1 MRGKIDLDYDVS
13 PDPSERHRALYLYW
27 PTIEMTGD
35 YTCKISTIQN
45 EVSQT
50 KKLTVYGKKLNIVK
64 DTGRLKKLLFSKS
77 FILYQN
83 TDLKKLTLFIVLNS
97 LKSSKNQS
105 HLSFYIC
112 CFVYIYN
119 VCILFH

>member
-45 EVSQT
+45 DVSQT
-50 KKLTVYGKKLNIVK
+50 KKMTVYGKIRNRQFSIVSILDSCFNLADTSKLV
-64 DTGRLKKLLFSKS
+64 FS
-77 FILYQN
+77 
-83 TDLKKLTLFIVLNS
+83 
-97 LKSSKNQS
+97 
-105 HLSFYIC
+105 YI
-112 CFVYIYN
+112 FVA
-119 VCILFH
+119 F

>member
-45 EVSQT
+45 DVSQT
-50 KKLTVYGKKLNIVK
+50 KKMTVYGKIRNSQFSNI
-64 DTGRLKKLLFSKS
+64 S
-77 FILYQN
+77 IL
-83 TDLKKLTLFIVLNS
+83 DDCL
-97 LKSSKNQS
+97 
-105 HLSFYIC
+105 
-112 CFVYIYN
+112 
-119 VCILFH
+119 

>member
-27 PTIEMTGD
+27 PTVEMTGD

-50 KKLTVYGKKLNIVK
+50 KKLTVYGKA
-64 DTGRLKKLLFSKS
+64 LKNLKMIQGDSK
-77 FILYQN
+77 IL
-83 TDLKKLTLFIVLNS
+83 
-97 LKSSKNQS
+97 
-105 HLSFYIC
+105 
-112 CFVYIYN
+112 
-119 VCILFH
+119 

>member
-45 EVSQT
+45 DVSQT
-50 KKLTVYGKKLNIVK
+50 KKMTVYGKIRNRHVSII
-64 DTGRLKKLLFSKS
+64 S
-77 FILYQN
+77 ILDN
-83 TDLKKLTLFIVLNS
+83 
-97 LKSSKNQS
+97 
-105 HLSFYIC
+105 
-112 CFVYIYN
+112 CF
-119 VCILFH
+119 

>member
-45 EVSQT
+45 DASQT
-50 KKLTVYGKKLNIVK
+50 KKMTVYGKIRNRQFSIV
-64 DTGRLKKLLFSKS
+64 
-77 FILYQN
+77 FILGALLSN
-83 TDLKKLTLFIVLNS
+83 ILS
-97 LKSSKNQS
+97 LKNFEK
-105 HLSFYIC
+105 
-112 CFVYIYN
+112 
-119 VCILFH
+119 

>member
-27 PTIEMTGD
+27 PTVEMTGD

-50 KKLTVYGKKLNIVK
+50 KKLTVYGK
-64 DTGRLKKLLFSKS
+64 TLKTLKRYMVTQKVRRVS
-77 FILYQN
+77 FCIY
-83 TDLKKLTLFIVLNS
+83 S
-97 LKSSKNQS
+97 L
-105 HLSFYIC
+105 
-112 CFVYIYN
+112 
-119 VCILFH
+119 

>member
-45 EVSQT
+45 DASQT
-50 KKLTVYGKKLNIVK
+50 KKMTVYGKIRNRQFSIVSII
-64 DTGRLKKLLFSKS
+64 DVFFLF
-77 FILYQN
+77 
-83 TDLKKLTLFIVLNS
+83 
-97 LKSSKNQS
+97 
-105 HLSFYIC
+105 FY
-112 CFVYIYN
+112 N
-119 VCILFH
+119 

>member
-35 YTCKISTIQN
+35 YTCKISTLQN

-50 KKLTVYGKKLNIVK
+50 KKMTIYGK
-64 DTGRLKKLLFSKS
+64 
-77 FILYQN
+77 
-83 TDLKKLTLFIVLNS
+83 
-97 LKSSKNQS
+97 
-105 HLSFYIC
+105 
-112 CFVYIYN
+112 
-119 VCILFH
+119 

>member
-64 DTGRLKKLLFSKS
+64 HTGRQKKPLQSALFSKA

-83 TDLKKLTLFIVLNS
+83 TD
-97 LKSSKNQS
+97 
-105 HLSFYIC
+105 
-112 CFVYIYN
+112 
-119 VCILFH
+119 

>member
-35 YTCKISTIQN
+35 YTCKISTLQN

-50 KKLTVYGKKLNIVK
+50 KKMTVYGKIWQFYLEC
-64 DTGRLKKLLFSKS
+64 KKLQFTGYAKE
-77 FILYQN
+77 
-83 TDLKKLTLFIVLNS
+83 TIVI
-97 LKSSKNQS
+97 K
-105 HLSFYIC
+105 
-112 CFVYIYN
+112 
-119 VCILFH
+119 

>member
-50 KKLTVYGKKLNIVK
+50 KKLTVYGKNLNIVK
-64 DTGRLKKLLFSKS
+64 DTGRLKNILFSKA

-83 TDLKKLTLFIVLNS
+83 TD
-97 LKSSKNQS
+97 
-105 HLSFYIC
+105 
-112 CFVYIYN
+112 
-119 VCILFH
+119 